1 LSAPDSGS
9 VELRAVY
16 ATFFLE
22 SFVLGN
28 WIPRIPDAKA
38 YFGMSASLL
47 GIALFIIPLGTL
59 VAFLI
64 GGNMMRRFG
73 LGTMCRVGL
82 SLWAVGIAVLPWMP
96 DFAALV
102 PLLFATGIAI
112 GLCEVAMN
120 TAADAFERNYKRR
133 VMSKAHGCWS
143 LGSLFGAVIGAGAD
157 QMGLSM
163 RLHFGAVAI
172 LTIILA
178 VLLLGAIGNHKRA
191 AADASSGTL
200 FQLPPKS
207 MLLLCLMPV
216 GIMLIE
222 GAFIDWSA
230 LFVETVL
237 FGGAIAVGAIYAAFS
252 LIMAITRLSGDI
264 LLERFGPLKVA
275 RVSAVCAIFGII
287 GFSMA
292 PNVVVAFMAA
302 ALCGLGVAIFYPLTM
317 TAAARRPGD
326 AADNVAAMSLFAFVS
341 FMLGPPLLGFVADL
355 AGLRYALLLLT
366 PLAILSLVLTGELR
380 NSEKEA

>member
-1 LSAPDSGS
+1 M
-9 VELRAVY
+9 RAIY

-28 WIPRIPDAKA
+28 WIPRIPDVKTQ
-38 YFGMSASLL
+38 FGMSASLL
-47 GIALFIIPLGTL
+47 GVSLFLLAVGTL
-59 VAFLI
+59 LAFLV
-64 GGNMMRRFG
+64 GGTMMRRFG

-82 SLWAVGIAVLPWMP
+82 SFWALGI
-96 DFAALV
+96 ALV
-102 PLLFATGIAI
+102 PLMPGFVLLVPLLLATGVAI
-112 GLCEVAMN
+112 GFCEVAMN
-120 TAADAFERNYKRR
+120 TAADLFERKHQRR

-143 LGSLFGAVIGAGAD
+143 VGSLVGAVVGAGAD
-157 QMGLSM
+157 QMGVPIHF
-163 RLHFGAVAI
+163 HFGMVAAITI
-172 LTIILA
+172 LLALLILN
-178 VLLLGAIGNHKRA
+178 AIANQKRA
-191 AADASSGTL
+191 ASEAATTKF

-207 MLLLCLMPV
+207 MALLCIMPV

-237 FGGAIAVGAIYAAFS
+237 SGSAIAVGAIYAAFS
-252 LIMAITRLSGDI
+252 LIMAVTRLSGDV
-264 LLERFGPLKVA
+264 LLESFGPLKVA
-275 RVSAVCAIFGII
+275 RVSAVCAIVGIV

-292 PNVVVAFMAA
+292 PNVVIAFLAA
-302 ALCGLGVAIFYPLTM
+302 ALCGVGVAIFYPLTM

-341 FMLGPPLLGFVADL
+341 FMLGPPVLGFIADL

-366 PLAILSLVLTGELR
+366 PLAILSLTLTNELR
-380 NSEKEA
+380 TNQHEA